1 MKHIIILLLYIH
13 KKCISVL
20 VILIFCWPRR
30 LAKVA
35 ALAVAARGGA
45 VAAVHGGAVHGGAT
59 AARVGDTT
67 VRGGATA
74 VFSRALKEVLI
85 FSDHTCLI

>member
-45 VAAVHGGAVHGGAT
+45 VAAVHGGAT

>member
-45 VAAVHGGAVHGGAT
+45 VHGGAVHGGAT
-59 AARVGDTT
+59 AARVGNTT